1 MKISQSTLD
10 DLKTR
15 GVASFRDAREK
26 KPTPAA
32 KEDVGA
38 AKSAAIAAAASMEAS
53 DQIKKIAQSI
63 MSHLGSRPEAKPTS
77 YKFTINRDERTGLIS
92 SIIAD
97 PVKKGE

>member
-1 MKISQSTLD
+1 MKISQATLVN
-10 DLKTR
+10 LKSK

-26 KPTPAA
+26 KPAPAE
-32 KEDVGA
+32 KQESGA
-38 AKSAAIAAAASMEAS
+38 ARNAAIAAAASMEAS

-63 MSHLGSRPEAKPTS
+63 MSHLSSRADAKPTS

-92 SIIAD
+92 SITAD